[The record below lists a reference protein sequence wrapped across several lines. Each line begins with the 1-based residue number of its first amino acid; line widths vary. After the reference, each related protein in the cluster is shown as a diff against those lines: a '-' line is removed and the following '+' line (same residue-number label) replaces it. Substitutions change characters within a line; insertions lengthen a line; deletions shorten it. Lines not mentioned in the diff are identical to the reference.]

1 MGVRGPR
8 ESGGSAAVEK
18 SEFGGATAFRKAP
31 RIAAPKI
38 RRVSGYYRL
47 LPYLPAVLIILNKG
61 GDVPWGREEP
71 TDGNGGDTHYTMS
84 TNDSR
89 ADGRSE
95 ADQYDELEVGNGDV
109 VIYDVDNHN
118 AWIQSDDAVERDSMA

>member
-1 MGVRGPR
+1 
-8 ESGGSAAVEK
+8 
-18 SEFGGATAFRKAP
+18 
-31 RIAAPKI
+31 
-38 RRVSGYYRL
+38 
-47 LPYLPAVLIILNKG
+47 
-61 GDVPWGREEP
+61 
-71 TDGNGGDTHYTMS
+71 MS